1 MPLQLMAVEPWQVF
15 AGLIGGII
23 LLVFFL
29 VVANFGLL
37 YIQAFLS
44 GAHVSIVDLIGMRLR
59 KVDPRMIVINRITAV
74 KAGLPIDTNKLEAH
88 CLAGGRVERVVQ
100 ALIAASKAG
109 IALTWDGRSPG
120 GPRHSRGRAHGVNPK
135 IIITTRARTPRRRRG
150 VNGIQLK
157 VKARVT
163 VRTNLDRLLGGA
175 TENHHRARRRN
186 SCLDRFRARR
196 CWNRTRFRRVLER
209 AWTRGRRSRSCQH
222 RGRRRHGIGWL
233 RADQAESD
241 KKVAQAEAGTRPS
254 RPSRRCRRGRWRTAR
269 VIKAE
274 AEIPLAIAGRSGR
287 QPRDH
292 GLLQDEERDGG
303 HGHAEGDRGSGR
315 RRRPWRYRH
324 GG

>member
-109 IALTWDGRSPG
+109 IALTWDRRDRPG
-120 GPRHSRGRAHGVNPK
+120 GPRHSRGRAHSVNPK
-135 IIITTRARTPRRRRG
+135 VISVPDPR
-150 VNGIQLK
+150 K
-157 VKARVT
+157 
-163 VRTNLDRLLGGA
+163 
-175 TENHHRARRRN
+175 
-186 SCLDRFRARR
+186 
-196 CWNRTRFRRVLER
+196 
-209 AWTRGRRSRSCQH
+209 GRDT
-222 RGRRRHGIGWL
+222 ID
-233 RADQAESD
+233 A
-241 KKVAQAEAGTRPS
+241 VA
-254 RPSRRCRRGRWRTAR
+254 
-269 VIKAE
+269 
-274 AEIPLAIAGRSGR
+274 
-287 QPRDH
+287 
-292 GLLQDEERDGG
+292 
-303 HGHAEGDRGSGR
+303 
-315 RRRPWRYRH
+315 
-324 GG
+324 